1 MGEAQLELSQAAR
14 ATVRDLAR
22 RSELLFCWIR
32 IVGYGGIALRY
43 LVHLIYPAAIRVI
56 GMLPGRTDW
65 FGPLMFS
72 YAILSALLLLRLRRA
87 SPPPWFGL
95 ASALADVVT
104 FELAVIALNHSYG
117 DRIFELPAT
126 LAVVATAA
134 NCIAIG
140 GALRF
145 KRDTAIAGALGA
157 GVIFFTAASF
167 TRMPQSALWGVTL
180 MTLTAGLNGFWVTRL
195 VTSAARAAA
204 ARTVLARFLPTR
216 VIDDA
221 HADPSALL
229 KPRRAEATVVI
240 SDVRGSRR
248 GRSQR
253 ATRPARRRRQVSRRR
268 NAGGVRRARA
278 TRRSCAKADDANAA
292 VADDADPREARS
304 CAPGR
309 ARSRSPCIIAP

>member
-72 YAILSALLLLRLRRA
+72 YALLLLRLRRA
-87 SPPPWFGL
+87 PPPAWFGL
-95 ASALADVVT
+95 ASAL
-104 FELAVIALNHSYG
+104 
-117 DRIFELPAT
+117 
-126 LAVVATAA
+126 
-134 NCIAIG
+134 
-140 GALRF
+140 
-145 KRDTAIAGALGA
+145 AGALGA